1 MSFKTLY
8 RPLCDIVLYH
18 GYFLNEGEDA
28 FNSMNDDEKEIFLRN
43 YDFGSF
49 LEVIPSPKTKEIIK
63 NFKLILSYRPDRI
76 KVITRVEES
85 NNNKP
90 FIPLTLNTSLTFLV
104 KIKDFLFENY
114 SDVTLDSTQLYLFT
128 NKRPSTE
135 NISFPL
141 IPKLS
146 DTILIDD
153 TFRATE
159 NTTEILK
166 ETLSLQEK
174 SRLIGVIQLTMQ
186 ADDASLHILDNSSE
200 LTGTLPEFKIHF
212 NNRRTFWKYLREVN
226 GFEVETN
233 ADKPL
238 TKLGFIEI
246 DPLVDFDSPPPE
258 ASDYQYPNPTPSII
272 KKEPS
277 KTYSEIFI

>member
-18 GYFLNEGEDA
+18 GYFLNDGDDT
-28 FNSMNDDEKEIFLRN
+28 FNSMNDEEKEIFLKN
-43 YDFGSF
+43 YDFSSF
-49 LEVIPSPKTKEIIK
+49 LEVIPSPKTQEKIK

-76 KVITRVEES
+76 KVVIRVEES

-90 FIPLTLNTSLTFLV
+90 FIPLSLNTSLTFLV

-114 SDVTLDSTQLYLFT
+114 SDITIDSTRLYLFT

-141 IPKLS
+141 IPKVN
-146 DTILIDD
+146 DTVLVDD
-153 TFRATE
+153 TFR
-159 NTTEILK
+159 TTEDTTESLT
-166 ETLSLQEK
+166 ESLSLQEK

-186 ADDASLHILDNSSE
+186 ADDPSLHILDNSSE

-212 NNRRTFWKYLREVN
+212 NNRRTFWKYLKAN

-246 DPLVDFDSPPPE
+246 DPSTDFDSPPPD
-258 ASDYQYPNPTPSII
+258 AANYQYPNPTPSII